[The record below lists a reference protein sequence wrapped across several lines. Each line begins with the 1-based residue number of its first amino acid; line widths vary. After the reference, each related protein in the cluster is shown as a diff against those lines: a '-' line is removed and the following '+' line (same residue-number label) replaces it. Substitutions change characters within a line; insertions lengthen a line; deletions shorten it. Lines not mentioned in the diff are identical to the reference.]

1 MPQENEKIKIL
12 ILDYITKPVEMNYL
26 IRVLDLQFLNE
37 RDVA

>member
-1 MPQENEKIKIL
+1 MPQENEKIKVL
-12 ILDYITKPVEMNYL
+12 IFDYITKPVEMNYL